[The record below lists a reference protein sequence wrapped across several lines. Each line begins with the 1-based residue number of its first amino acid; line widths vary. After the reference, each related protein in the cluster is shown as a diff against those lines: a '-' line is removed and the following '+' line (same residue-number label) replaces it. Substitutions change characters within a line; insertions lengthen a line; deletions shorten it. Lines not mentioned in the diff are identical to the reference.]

1 MSGKIFIVIV
11 AVLAAGLFGAQVAHS
26 GPMKCSSQEQACMA
40 ACKKGP
46 TGLIPNCVT
55 NCRARFNFCR
65 QTGCWDDGKSRY
77 CRLLRQ

>member
-1 MSGKIFIVIV
+1 MPGKIFIAIATIV
-11 AVLAAGLFGAQVAHS
+11 AAGFLSAHAARAE
-26 GPMKCSSQEQACMA
+26 PMKCSGEEKACIA
-40 ACKKGP
+40 VCQKGP
-46 TGLIPNCVT
+46 RGLLPNCVT